1 MFWCLLAHSNQCET
15 LKWSP
20 RTAKILDV
28 SCGDTLM
35 RYGMRWLQGR
45 KNKSESNAGR
55 AQDGSTFSNNHFQFF
70 CWWNI
75 FWFTGLPKF
84 DFVGGFIP
92 VYRFPPHAP
101 HGPAS
106 ISSIAQVWPCMPPL
120 RGNRWAAKRGIL
132 KDDSNA
138 LAMFMTWCCWE
149 HLSPLSPNGTTI
161 HPTALY

>member
-1 MFWCLLAHSNQCET
+1 MESKDGKDPWCFLWGYPHEIRHALAAREKKNQNPMQVWLKMGQPLATTTSNFFVDET
-15 LKWSP
+15 
-20 RTAKILDV
+20 
-28 SCGDTLM
+28 
-35 RYGMRWLQGR
+35 Y
-45 KNKSESNAGR
+45 
-55 AQDGSTFSNNHFQFF
+55 F
-70 CWWNI
+70 
-75 FWFTGLPKF
+75 GLPKF

-132 KDDSNA
+132 KDDSSA
-138 LAMFMTWCCWE
+138 LAMFMTRCCWE